1 MRRFWPKSFFGLVLL
16 AMSLVS
22 MPLFGVLMASD
33 LLMDRLVR
41 DSSAS
46 VHRSVAVS
54 QLSQSLQEQ
63 ITNQERRLRQ
73 YQVLGDAALHDELL
87 AIIKQINTSV
97 ASLQDLP
104 QNGEA
109 EALLRRLT
117 DTEQK
122 IALSFLQASSP
133 ETVAIS
139 DDGFKAI
146 NDLGR
151 QIYQVSLTGVYQE
164 VETLRKEEYHAEKL
178 LLILAST
185 CLPLTILLV
194 LFLTRLIARP
204 IKQID
209 QGIHLLGQG
218 EFEQEITVSGPA
230 DLVFLG
236 QRLNWLRQKL
246 SRYEQE
252 KNKFASH
259 ISHELKTPLASIHEA
274 AELLSD
280 GVVGPVS
287 NEQREVI
294 LILRKNC
301 GQLKKLIENLVSITM
316 AQAEKTCLNL
326 TNFSIEAL
334 IDEAVA
340 PHRPAMLNNG
350 LTLHTEIEPFTIHGD
365 WGRLKTV
372 LDNLLSNAIKYTPT
386 AGSVQSPLGGYGG
399 EITIS
404 AKHQENLAIIEIHDS
419 GPGIAAAEREQIF
432 SPFFQGS
439 AACRSHVK
447 GTGLGLAIAHEYV
460 TAHNGTLELAR
471 LSEPGACFRITLP
484 LPN

>member
-1 MRRFWPKSFFGLVLL
+1 MRRFWPKSFFALVLL
-16 AMSLVS
+16 ALALVS
-22 MPLFGVLMASD
+22 LPLFGVLLASD

-46 VHRSVAVS
+46 VYRSVAAS
-54 QLSQSLQEQ
+54 QMSQTLQEQ
-63 ITNQERRLRQ
+63 ITNQERRFRQ
-73 YQVLGDAALHDELL
+73 YQILGDTQFYDELL
-87 AIIKQINTSV
+87 LIIKQITISV
-97 ASLQDLP
+97 TSLQDLP
-104 QNGEA
+104 HGDQAKES
-109 EALLRRLT
+109 LTRLT
-117 DTEQK
+117 DAERN
-122 IALSFLQASSP
+122 LSMSLQQATSP
-133 ETVAIS
+133 QAVAIS
-139 DDGFKAI
+139 DDEFKAI

-151 QIYQVSLTGVYQE
+151 QVYQMSLDGVYQE
-164 VETLRKEEYHAEKL
+164 ITTLHEEEAHAEKL
-178 LLILAST
+178 LLTLAST

-218 EFEQEITVSGPA
+218 EFDREITVSGPQ

-246 SRYEQE
+246 KGYEQE
-252 KNKFASH
+252 KTKFASH

-274 AELLSD
+274 AELLCD

-287 NEQREVI
+287 NEQREVL

-326 TNFSIEAL
+326 TDFSIEDL
-334 IDEAVA
+334 INETIAS
-340 PHRPAMLNNG
+340 HRPAIINNG
-350 LTLHTEIEPFTIHGD
+350 LNLQTIVEPVIVHGD
-365 WGRLKTV
+365 WDRLKTV
-372 LDNLLSNAIKYTPT
+372 LDNLLSNAIKYTP
-386 AGSVQSPLGGYGG
+386 AEGS
-399 EITIS
+399 IS
-404 AKHQENLAIIEIHDS
+404 INATRQESNAIVEIHDS
-419 GPGIAAAEREQIF
+419 GPGIIEAEREHIF

-439 AACRSHVK
+439 AVCRSHIK

-460 TAHNGTLELAR
+460 VAHNGTLELAR
-471 LSEPGACFRITLP
+471 LDEAGTCFRLTLP
-484 LPN
+484 LLN

>member
-16 AMSLVS
+16 AMTLVS
-22 MPLFGVLMASD
+22 LPLFGVLIASD

-73 YQVLGDAALHDELL
+73 YQVLGATELHDELL
-87 AIIKQINTSV
+87 VIIKQINISV

-104 QNGEA
+104 QGDEA
-109 EALLRRLT
+109 KALLRRLT
-117 DTEQK
+117 DTEKK
-122 IALSFLQASSP
+122 IAMSFQQASRP
-133 ETVAIS
+133 ETLAIS

-151 QIYQVSLTGVYQE
+151 QIYQMSLTGVYQE
-164 VETLRKEEYHAEKL
+164 VETLRTEEYHAEKL
-178 LLILAST
+178 LLIFAST
-185 CLPLTILLV
+185 CLPLTIFLV
-194 LFLTRLIARP
+194 FFLTRLIARP

-218 EFEQEITVSGPA
+218 EFEQEITVNGPA

-274 AELLSD
+274 AELLGD
-280 GVVGPVS
+280 GVVGPVT

-301 GQLKKLIENLVSITM
+301 GQLKNLIENLVSITM

-326 TNFSIEAL
+326 TDFSIEAL

-340 PHRPAMLNNG
+340 PHRPAMRNNG
-350 LTLHTEIEPFTIHGD
+350 LTLHTEIEPITIHGD
-365 WGRLKTV
+365 WARLKTV
-372 LDNLLSNAIKYTPT
+372 LDNLLSNAIKFTST
-386 AGSVQSPLGGYGG
+386 TGSVHYPLADDGYS
-399 EITIS
+399 IAIS
-404 AKHQENLAIIEIHDS
+404 ARRQGNNAIIEIRDS

-439 AACRSHVK
+439 APCRSHVK
-447 GTGLGLAIAHEYV
+447 GTGLGLAIAREYV
-460 TAHNGTLELAR
+460 TAHNGTLELTR
-471 LSEPGACFRITLP
+471 LDEPRACFRITLP
-484 LPN
+484 L